1 MPGSYLVEAQ
11 HPTIK
16 FITDKVNVVLSKENR
31 SAKDNIV
38 IAGFK
43 IEVTVL
49 FISRKNGF
57 FI

>member
-16 FITDKVNVVLSKENR
+16 FITDKVNVVLSKENW

-38 IAGFK
+38 ISGFK
-43 IEVTVL
+43 IEVTVV
-49 FISRKNGF
+49 FI
-57 FI
+57 